1 MDDLLYFILITV
13 GSIVMFALNS
23 IAEKKRRQGNT
34 PPPLDRH
41 DRGDQLPDY
50 YGDDDE
56 NKPVS
61 KDPSEVTWGEL
72 FDLIKEVSTPAK
84 PQPRQVTSAA
94 HPMQRQAVQPPVPKP
109 TPKQSYAFEAPEME
123 GQSVTSAKQSIAD
136 DHAYDMPGAD
146 MASEIRNTDWRR
158 AVIAHEILKRKF

>member
-72 FDLIKEVSTPAK
+72 F
-84 PQPRQVTSAA
+84 
-94 HPMQRQAVQPPVPKP
+94 
-109 TPKQSYAFEAPEME
+109 
-123 GQSVTSAKQSIAD
+123 
-136 DHAYDMPGAD
+136 
-146 MASEIRNTDWRR
+146 
-158 AVIAHEILKRKF
+158 